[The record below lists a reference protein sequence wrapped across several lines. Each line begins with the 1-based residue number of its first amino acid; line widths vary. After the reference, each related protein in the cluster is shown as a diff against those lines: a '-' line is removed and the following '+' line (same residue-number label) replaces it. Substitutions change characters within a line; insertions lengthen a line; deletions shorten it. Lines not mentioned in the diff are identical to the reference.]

1 MAPKHFMTFAPLLA
15 FAVAANISTALY
27 ASNFGS
33 ELVTMNAPAPL
44 AGIPAGSDRTNRLI
58 LAEERKPAGAQQR
71 SQSVNPPAAPAPT
84 TVPTDPGENR
94 DLDRRASPEA
104 ANDLFQL
111 LKQAGP
117 KQGSKP
123 K

>member
-1 MAPKHFMTFAPLLA
+1 MTMKHLPTVMPLLVF
-15 FAVAANISTALY
+15 FAAGNISTALQTP
-27 ASNFGS
+27 STGS
-33 ELVTMNAPAPL
+33 PQPMIHAQPSP
-44 AGIPAGSDRTNRLI
+44 AGIAASSDRTTRLK
-58 LAEERKPAGAQQR
+58 LAQDSTRDAVPRPRSGNSTTSPEPA
-71 SQSVNPPAAPAPT
+71 PPAS
-84 TVPTDPGENR
+84 DPGENR

-104 ANDLFQL
+104 SNDLFQL

>member
-1 MAPKHFMTFAPLLA
+1 MAPKHIMTFAPLLA
-15 FAVAANISTALY
+15 FAVAANISTALH
-27 ASNFGS
+27 ATNFGS
-33 ELVTMNAPAPL
+33 EPVTINAPAPL
-44 AGIPAGSDRTNRLI
+44 AGIPARSNRTRGLI
-58 LAEERKPAGAQQR
+58 LAEERNASEPKQR
-71 SQSVNPPAAPAPT
+71 SQSGNPPTAPAPAT
-84 TVPTDPGENR
+84 EPPDLGQNR

>member
-1 MAPKHFMTFAPLLA
+1 MAMKHLTTVMPLLV
-15 FAVAANISTALY
+15 FAAAANISTAL
-27 ASNFGS
+27 SMPSSGS
-33 ELVTMNAPAPL
+33 PHLMIIAPPP
-44 AGIPAGSDRTNRLI
+44 AGIAALSDGTARLI
-58 LAEERKPAGAQQR
+58 LAEDNTRRGAQERPR
-71 SQSVNPPAAPAPT
+71 SGGTPAPQQPATEPAAPE
-84 TVPTDPGENR
+84 ENR

-104 ANDLFQL
+104 SNDLFQL

>member
-1 MAPKHFMTFAPLLA
+1 MAPKHIMTFTPLLA

-33 ELVTMNAPAPL
+33 EPLTMNAPAPL
-44 AGIPAGSDRTNRLI
+44 AGTSAGPNRTTGLI
-58 LAEERKPAGAQQR
+58 LAEERRPGGAKQR
-71 SQSVNPPAAPAPT
+71 SPSVNSTSEPAPAPS
-84 TVPTDPGENR
+84 DPGENR

>member
-1 MAPKHFMTFAPLLA
+1 MAPKHIMKFTPLLA

-33 ELVTMNAPAPL
+33 ELVTMNAPARL
-44 AGIPAGSDRTNRLI
+44 AGMPARSDRTTGLI
-58 LAEERKPAGAQQR
+58 LAEERRPAGAQQR
-71 SQSVNPPAAPAPT
+71 SPSVNATGAPEPAPAPS
-84 TVPTDPGENR
+84 DPGENR

>member
-1 MAPKHFMTFAPLLA
+1 MTFTPLLA
-15 FAVAANISTALY
+15 FAVAANISTALH
-27 ASNFGS
+27 ATNFGS
-33 ELVTMNAPAPL
+33 EPVTMNAPAPS
-44 AGIPAGSDRTNRLI
+44 AGMTSGSDRTRRLI
-58 LAEERKPAGAQQR
+58 LAEERKPGGAQQR
-71 SQSVNPPAAPAPT
+71 SQPGNPPAAPAPSA
-84 TVPTDPGENR
+84 DPDIGENR